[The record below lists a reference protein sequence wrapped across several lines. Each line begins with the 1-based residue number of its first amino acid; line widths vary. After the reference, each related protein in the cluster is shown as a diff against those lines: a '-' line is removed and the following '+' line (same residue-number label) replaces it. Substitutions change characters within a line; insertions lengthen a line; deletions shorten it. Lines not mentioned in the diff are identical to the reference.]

1 VSVAVAESP
10 PERSSVNR
18 PAVMMLRSRICMRKP
33 FLHAGIGQHVP
44 GWVFSRGATVH
55 RAV

>member
-1 VSVAVAESP
+1 MSVAVAESP